1 MTFTEIKI
9 DSLGIS
15 YENHAACMVIEVALC
30 EQYSS
35 VSFELHAMLDVL
47 QVIVFLDIKLKLV
60 KFNKEKMVW
69 TEACLLGFI
78 VVSVYNSK
86 NKGDTFDKRDVSS
99 TY

>member
-9 DSLGIS
+9 DLPGIS

-30 EQYSS
+30 ERYSS
-35 VSFELHAMLDVL
+35 VSFDLHAMLDVL
-47 QVIVFLDIKLKLV
+47 QVIDFLDIKLKLV

-69 TEACLLGFI
+69 SEACLLGFI

>member
-1 MTFTEIKI
+1 M
-9 DSLGIS
+9 
-15 YENHAACMVIEVALC
+15 
-30 EQYSS
+30 
-35 VSFELHAMLDVL
+35 
-47 QVIVFLDIKLKLV
+47 IVFLDIKLKLV

-78 VVSVYNSK
+78 VVSVDNSK